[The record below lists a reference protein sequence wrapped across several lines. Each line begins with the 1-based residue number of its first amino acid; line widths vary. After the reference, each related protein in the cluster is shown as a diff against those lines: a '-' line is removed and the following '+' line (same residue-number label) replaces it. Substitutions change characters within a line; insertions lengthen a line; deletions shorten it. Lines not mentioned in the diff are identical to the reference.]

1 MEERLQKLMAAAG
14 VASRR
19 GAEEMISA
27 GRVTVNGR
35 TASLGERADTDRDE
49 ILVDG
54 KPLPAGEGKLYLMLN
69 KPRGYLTSVT
79 DDRGRRTVME
89 LLPDFGAR
97 VYPVGRLDMDSEGLL
112 ILTNDGELANQL
124 MHPSQE
130 KEKVY
135 HVTVNGRTENVKKLA
150 APIVIDGRPTRPA
163 RVRLL
168 AKKESG
174 AVVEVRISEGRN
186 RQIRRLCEAAGLEVR
201 RLKRVSLGSLR
212 LGELRSGQWRRLT
225 DAEVR
230 TLKSGLPKNE
240 GKEK

>member
-1 MEERLQKLMAAAG
+1 MEERLQKLIAAAG

-27 GRVTVNGR
+27 GRVTVNGH
-35 TASLGERADTDRDE
+35 TASLGERADTEKDE

-54 KPLPAGEGKLYLMLN
+54 KILPGGEGKLYLMLH
-69 KPRGYLTSVT
+69 KPRGYITSVA

-89 LLPDFGAR
+89 LLPDLGAR

-124 MHPSQE
+124 MHPSRE

-135 HVTVNGRTENVKKLA
+135 HVTVAGSVENVRRLA
-150 APIVIDGRPTRPA
+150 FPIVIDGRATRPA
-163 RVRLL
+163 KVRLL
-168 AKKESG
+168 VKKEKG

-186 RQIRRLCEAAGLEVR
+186 RQIRRLCEAAGLEVK
-201 RLKRVSLGSLR
+201 RLKRVALGSLR
-212 LGELRSGQWRRLT
+212 LGELRSGQWRKLT

-230 TLKSGLPKNE
+230 ALRGERP
-240 GKEK
+240 EK